1 MSLGKY
7 VPATTAEQQ
16 LMLASMGMKS
26 VEELY
31 VSVPKELRIDE
42 LNIPKAKSE
51 FEVRK
56 VMTDIAAKNNVFT
69 SIFRGAGAY
78 HHYIPALVKQIAAK
92 EEFLTAYTPYQ
103 AEISQGVLQAI
114 FEFQTMITELTG
126 MASANAS
133 VYDGATAA
141 AEAVNMTIDRKRKKV
156 LIGATVNPMTIQTVK
171 TYCEGADVEMT
182 IVPAKDGVTD
192 LAALATLLDKET
204 ACLFIQ
210 QPNYFGQIE
219 PAEAIGELVHERQ
232 SKYIMGVNP
241 LAVTVL
247 KSPAES
253 GADIVTGEAQPLGL
267 PLAYGGPYLGFMAT
281 TEKLTRSLPGR
292 IAGETVDANGERAF
306 VLTLQAREQHIRRE
320 KAASNICSNQA
331 HCALTASIYL
341 TTMGPHGVK
350 EAARQ
355 SYSKTHYLAQ
365 ELTKIAGFEL
375 KHSGPYFHE
384 FLATSPIAPHLL
396 MAKLEEHGI
405 LGGYPIGEDIL
416 WCATEMNTKEQID
429 QLVAVVKEVTVK

>member
-1 MSLGKY
+1 MGLGKY
-7 VPATTAEQQ
+7 VPATTEEQQ
-16 LMLASMGMKS
+16 LMLESMGMKS
-26 VEELY
+26 FEDLY
-31 VSVPKELRIDE
+31 VSVPKDLRIDE
-42 LNIPKAKSE
+42 LKIPKAKSE

-56 VMTDIAAKNNVFT
+56 TMTDIAAKNTVF
-69 SIFRGAGAY
+69 SAIFRGAGAY
-78 HHYIPALVKQIAAK
+78 NHYIPALVKQIAAK

-156 LIGATVNPMTIQTVK
+156 LVSATANPMTIQTVK
-171 TYCEGADVEMT
+171 TYCEGADIELRV
-182 IVPAKDGVTD
+182 VPAKEGITD
-192 LAALATLLDKET
+192 VAALAELLDKET
-204 ACLFIQ
+204 ACLFVQ

-219 PAEAIGELVHERQ
+219 PAEAIGELVHEHKAR
-232 SKYIMGVNP
+232 YIMGVNP

-247 KSPAES
+247 KTPAEE

-267 PLAYGGPYLGFMAT
+267 PMAYGGPYLGFMAT

-292 IAGETVDANGERAF
+292 IAGETVDANGDRAF

-320 KAASNICSNQA
+320 KSASNICSNQA
-331 HCALTASIYL
+331 HCALTASIYM
-341 TTMGPHGVK
+341 TTMGPQGVK
-350 EAARQ
+350 EVARQ

-365 ELTKIAGFEL
+365 ELTKIPGFAL
-375 KHSGPYFHE
+375 KHSGPFFHE
-384 FLATSPIAPHLL
+384 FLATSPIAPEQL
-396 MAKLEEHGI
+396 MAKLEAHSI
-405 LGGYPIGEDIL
+405 LGGYPVGDDIL

-429 QLVAVVKEVTVK
+429 QLVAIVKEVTA

>member
-1 MSLGKY
+1 MGLGKY
-7 VPATTAEQQ
+7 VPATTEEQQ
-16 LMLASMGMKS
+16 LMLESMGMKS
-26 VEELY
+26 FEELY

-42 LNIPKAKSE
+42 LKIPQAKSE

-56 VMTDIAAKNNVFT
+56 VMTELAAKNKVF
-69 SIFRGAGAY
+69 SAIFRGAGAY
-78 HHYIPALVKQIAAK
+78 NHYIPSLVKQIAAK

-126 MASANAS
+126 MAAANAS
-133 VYDGATAA
+133 VYDGASAA
-141 AEAVNMTIDRKRKKV
+141 AEAVNMTIDRKRQKV
-156 LIGATVNPMTIQTVK
+156 LISATSNPMTIQTVK
-171 TYCEGADVEMT
+171 TYCEGADIDLTV
-182 IVPAKDGVTD
+182 VPAKDGVTD
-192 LAALATLLDKET
+192 LEALGELLGKET

-219 PAEAIGELVHERQ
+219 PAEEIGELVHEHKA
-232 SKYIMGVNP
+232 KYIMGVNP

-247 KSPAES
+247 KTPAES

-267 PLAYGGPYLGFMAT
+267 PMAYGGPYLGFMAT

-292 IAGETVDANGERAF
+292 IAGETVDADGERAF

-331 HCALTASIYL
+331 HCALTASIYM
-341 TTMGPHGVK
+341 TVMGPVGVK
-350 EAARQ
+350 EVAKQ

-365 ELTKIAGFEL
+365 ELTKIPGFEL
-375 KHSGPYFHE
+375 KHSGPFFHE
-384 FLATSPIAPHLL
+384 FLATSPIAPNDL
-396 MAKLEEHGI
+396 MVALEEHDI
-405 LGGYPIGEDIL
+405 LGGLPVGEDIL
-416 WCATEMNTKEQID
+416 WCATEMTTKEQID
-429 QLVAVVKEVTVK
+429 QLVAVVKEVSAK